1 MQEPFLLIFCGI
13 PCSGK
18 STLAQRVADKL
29 ENEYN
34 YSTVVITSDTFRHI
48 VSTYRRTFDPE
59 LEHFV
64 RGATY
69 QTIREA
75 LRWGLIVISDDINY
89 YRSIRR
95 QLKRISDQA
104 KADYAIIYVNTPLEV
119 ALKWNKK
126 RGEPI
131 PNSVIEE
138 VYNKL
143 DKPGEKYRWDSPLLV
158 LDLSK
163 NDLEDLAKLVVS
175 KVHEKIGREKG
186 ATVRKV
192 LSKPSSLRTDLDRE
206 TRRAM
211 GEVMKRYRT
220 LDLAREIS
228 DLRKRTVE
236 EAFEKELSSQETTR
250 LFFERAESILK
261 TAKKEVPAD
270 GAIVHIGLF
279 GHIDH
284 GKTQLARC
292 LTEKPSTAALDKHPQ
307 AQERGM
313 SIDMGFSAFNLD
325 KYVVTLVDL
334 PGHHS
339 LITHA
344 VAGANII
351 DLAILVIAANE
362 GPKAQ
367 TVEHLQIL
375 TSLGIEQLVVAINK
389 IDLVDE
395 EQLRSV
401 EKEVE
406 NLLAKT
412 SFKNS
417 PIVRVSAIKCEGI
430 QELKGT
436 LTEDISFPV
445 REWSGDLKIPISHS
459 FHISGIGTVVTGTIL
474 RGKVKVGDK
483 VEIEPCGKESRVRGM
498 QIFGREV
505 KEASA
510 GDRVGMTL
518 TSIRPKDLSRGDIII
533 SPGTL
538 EERKLF
544 DVELKVE
551 PRYKHSVCWRDLI
564 HVSLGLKTT
573 VGQIYPYTNLGTM
586 KILEKK
592 ISPGHNCKALIKV
605 RDSLPVETGDKAL
618 LMKLDLSHKQSRI
631 IGIAEVAN
639 LPTSPEIHSVK
650 IKKGHIQKKTDNDR
664 YIVSGLFGTKE
675 AAQHVAQEHKK
686 VFAPSSKIKGTIEE
700 RYGDEGGVVVRF
712 EGAPDLS
719 EEVYYYRLRRTKID

>member
-1 MQEPFLLIFCGI
+1 MQKPFLLIFCGI

-29 ENEYN
+29 EDEYN
-34 YSTVVITSDTFRHI
+34 YSTVVITSDTFRHM
-48 VSTYRRTFDPE
+48 VSTYRRTFEPE
-59 LEHFV
+59 LEQFV

-75 LRWGLIVISDDINY
+75 LRCGLIAISDDINY

-143 DKPGEKYRWDSPLLV
+143 DKPGEKYRWDNPLLV
-158 LDLSK
+158 LDPTK
-163 NDLEDLAKLVVS
+163 DELEELTKLVVS
-175 KVHEKIGREKG
+175 RVHEKIGKKKDT
-186 ATVRKV
+186 TVRKG

-211 GEVMKRYRT
+211 GEVMKRYRN
-220 LDLAREIS
+220 LNLAREIS
-228 DLRKRTVE
+228 DLRKRIVE

-261 TAKKEVPAD
+261 TAQKEVPAD
-270 GAIVHIGLF
+270 GAMVHIGLF

-375 TSLGIEQLVVAINK
+375 TSLGIEHLVVVINK

-395 EQLRSV
+395 EQLRNV
-401 EKEVE
+401 ESEVE

-417 PIVRVSAIKCEGI
+417 PIVRVSAIECEGI
-430 QELKGT
+430 QELKRT
-436 LTEDISFPV
+436 LTENISFPV

-474 RGKVKVGDK
+474 RGKIEVGDK
-483 VEIEPCGKESRVRGM
+483 VGVEPGGKESRVRGM

-510 GDRVGMTL
+510 GDRVGITL
-518 TSIRPKDLSRGDIII
+518 TNIRPKDLSRGDIIV

-538 EERKLF
+538 EERNLL

-551 PRYKHSVCWRDLI
+551 PGYKHSVCWRDLI

-573 VGQIYPYTNLGTM
+573 VGQIYPYANLGTM

-592 ISPGHNCKALIKV
+592 ISPGHHCKALIKA
-605 RDSLPVETGDKAL
+605 RDPLPVEKGDKAL

-631 IGIAEVAN
+631 IGIAEVTN
-639 LPTSPEIHSVK
+639 LPTSPEIHSAK

-664 YIVSGLFGTKE
+664 YIVSELFGTKE

-686 VFAPSSKIKGTIEE
+686 VFAQSSKIKGTIVE
-700 RYGDEGGVVVRF
+700 RYGDEGDVVVRF